1 MSRSVAREVA
11 MKLVYSR
18 LLGGDDTPDA
28 VLEKSEIKEPL
39 DLADETFS
47 LELADGVEETLGE
60 VDALIAENTV
70 DWSIDRISRV
80 DLAIL
85 RVAVYEM
92 LYREDVPTGA
102 SINEAVELA
111 KRFGGE
117 RSYSFVNGILG
128 TIAKTLPEKAE

>member
-47 LELADGVEETLGE
+47 LELADGVEATLGE

-111 KRFGGE
+111 RKFSTPEAGGFINGVLGNLN
-117 RSYSFVNGILG
+117 RSLVR
-128 TIAKTLPEKAE
+128 EQ